1 MSGSLS
7 KVPVIVSEIK
17 IPFSDNYEPISYQ
30 NNDGQD
36 NGSANT
42 NLLRHRYAAALG
54 GSFAQAPQ
62 IEICSAIAWVHLRS
76 LGEAASEPETLLR
89 LRK

>member
-17 IPFSDNYEPISYQ
+17 IPFSDNYEPITYQ
-30 NNDGQD
+30 DNDGQD
-36 NGSANT
+36 NGSANKD
-42 NLLRHRYAAALG
+42 LLRHRYAAAFG

-62 IEICSAIAWVHLRS
+62 IKAPPS
-76 LGEAASEPETLLR
+76 LGFICGA
-89 LRK
+89 